1 MKKKI
6 AKKRAAALG
15 SMQNIRKKQSRNMC
29 QNSYFL
35 CLQEIRMPRS
45 IKEEQKTDI
54 WSAKKKTEQPK
65 NKFMALL
72 KNLLKSKFKKNV
84 IKTN

>member
-35 CLQEIRMPRS
+35 CLQGIRMPTS
-45 IKEEQKTDI
+45 IREEQKTDI
-54 WSAKKKTEQPK
+54 
-65 NKFMALL
+65 
-72 KNLLKSKFKKNV
+72 
-84 IKTN
+84 